1 MTKTSSFLI
10 FLVKTCFISIVKTEK
25 KNSFSL
31 VKLSVYIAF
40 SFGLLVA
47 NSIMY
52 IAIKDEW
59 YDNNQLPSKKD
70 LALCKWARDY

>member
-1 MTKTSSFLI
+1 MTKTSSFLL

-25 KNSFSL
+25 KNNFSL

-59 YDNNQLPSKKD
+59 YDNNQQLS
-70 LALCKWARDY
+70 LEVEIYN